1 MSYKNLVMALICA
14 SAVFLIACSNKLAPV
29 VNYPGTPIETASG
42 KQDLMKVKKAIVFG
56 GTKVGWQM
64 QPVSDGNIRASLF
77 SSGHMIKLDIKYDTK
92 TYSITYKDSSNLE
105 YNGNTINPEYN
116 NLVGELN
123 RSIRNELAK
132 L

>member
-1 MSYKNLVMALICA
+1 MSYKNLVMALLCA
-14 SAVFLIACSNKLAPV
+14 SAVFLVACSSNAPIVNYTGAPV
-29 VNYPGTPIETASG
+29 ETASG

-77 SSGHMIKLDIKYDTK
+77 SSGRIIKLDIKYDTK
-92 TYSITYKDSSNLE
+92 TYSIIYKHSSNLG
-105 YNGNTINPEYN
+105 YNGSTINPEYN

-123 RSIRNELAK
+123 RNIRSELAK
-132 L
+132 I